1 MGKRSGDTAFR
12 AGMTALL
19 LVMASAR
26 PGLAQSSTELELS
39 ALAERARS
47 RQATIEAQLQATS
60 EAAERNRLEDLSA
73 RNARVIAA
81 YDARLSGSGGAP
93 AAPSNTPAAPESSG
107 GGMFSGIT
115 DKFKGLMGGGDAF
128 NPGGPISQAFGGTSG
143 GAGGFDIKTY
153 LKENW
158 PGLVGGMVGSIAGG
172 MIGSRLAGGSKL
184 AGIAGSL
191 VGGYLGQK
199 GGEMLHRM
207 ITGKKKGSG
216 SPTQQQAAPVYTQQ
230 QQATPTYTTSG
241 GQPQY
246 NAPGVQITYP
256 QGYAGVPAAP
266 AARNL
271 AEARELMTGRYQ
283 SFLAAGSN
291 PQLQAEMYRNYMTSK
306 QQYEQMLAQGRAQR

>member
-1 MGKRSGDTAFR
+1 MKTITIR
-12 AGMTALL
+12 ASVIALL
-19 LVMASAR
+19 LLLTGVRAGRAE
-26 PGLAQSSTELELS
+26 GSTELELNG
-39 ALAERARS
+39 LAERARS
-47 RQATIEAQLQATS
+47 RQSAIEAQLQATTD
-60 EAAERNRLEDLSA
+60 AAERARLEDLSA

-81 YDARLSGSGGAP
+81 YDARLGGTP

-115 DKFKGLMGGGDAF
+115 SKLSGLMGGGSAD
-128 NPGGPISQAFGGTSG
+128 NPGGPASMSFGGTSG

-172 MIGSRLAGGSKL
+172 MIGSRLAGGNKL

-191 VGGYLGQK
+191 VGGWLGQK
-199 GGEMLHRM
+199 GGEMLHKM
-207 ITGKKKGSG
+207 ITGRSKGSG
-216 SPTQQQAAPVYTQQ
+216 SGTQAAPTYAQ
-230 QQATPTYTTSG
+230 QQATAAYTTSG

-256 QGYAGVPAAP
+256 QNYAGVPAAP
-266 AARNL
+266 PARNL
-271 AEARELMTGRYQ
+271 SEARELMTGRYQ

-291 PQLQAEMYRNYMTSK
+291 PQLQATMYQNYMQSK
-306 QQYEQMLAQGRAQR
+306 QQYEQMLAQGRAQQQ